1 MKKYLML
8 SLSLIAA
15 LVLTGCAKKNVLDV
29 NMAEFVFSPADFKV
43 SAGQEVTLNL
53 TNSGAV
59 LHQFVIMKLGT
70 SATIPFDD
78 DDLANV
84 YWEQEVE
91 PGASKT
97 VTFTAPS
104 EPGEYEVVCKSGGHL
119 ENGMK
124 ATLTVVP

>member
-1 MKKYLML
+1 ML
-8 SLSLIAA
+8 SLFFIAA
-15 LVLTGCAKKNVLDV
+15 LILTGCGKKNVLNVDMV
-29 NMAEFVFSPADFKV
+29 EFTFSPTEFKV
-43 SAGQEVTLNL
+43 PAGQEVTLNL

-70 SATIPFDD
+70 TATIPFDD

-124 ATLTVVP
+124 AKLIVVP